1 MAVPL
6 PKEPS
11 MRPYP
16 VLAPFNRVGPCKFAL
31 LEFTVTGRSLE
42 AVAFISQFG
51 AVEDIA
57 VVIAIGVV
65 ATEDISIR
73 TADAEVPRFA
83 AKIIVD
89 FSDIGQDIVFIFS
102 GAIIREG
109 VVIAADTVSNLRA
122 VVNLCVSA
130 EANTIIPRFIIFF
143 VVFLIPI
150 TKTGVTGQFHV
161 TDAVFEST
169 DANAEVIEFIG
180 EFIGQFV
187 DEARCSTEALSM

>member
-1 MAVPL
+1 M
-6 PKEPS
+6 
-11 MRPYP
+11 
-16 VLAPFNRVGPCKFAL
+16 
-31 LEFTVTGRSLE
+31 
-42 AVAFISQFG
+42 
-51 AVEDIA
+51 
-57 VVIAIGVV
+57 
-65 ATEDISIR
+65 
-73 TADAEVPRFA
+73 
-83 AKIIVD
+83 
-89 FSDIGQDIVFIFS
+89 
-102 GAIIREG
+102 
-109 VVIAADTVSNLRA
+109 VIAADTVSNLRA

-187 DEARCSTEALSM
+187 DEGTLFDRGFIHVSHRFGNHFSGFVTSNVALALEVFPINPLDDAGVGQFYNRFISPAIGRYVDKGVGRESTSYANGHGYCKRC